1 MSLTAPLN
9 ATLTLLASILE
20 EKQTNK
26 QKNTEEYATSP
37 YIATDIDKDEESKKK
52 ELC

>member
-26 QKNTEEYATSP
+26 KNTEEYATSP